1 MNQAVVGAKNKQA
14 NKSNMAQQVG
24 ERPKGEHSREAAPGS
39 GNTVIPD
46 SGQHLRLLILKTTL
60 PTLRKDCQKV

>member
-1 MNQAVVGAKNKQA
+1 
-14 NKSNMAQQVG
+14 MAQQVG